1 MKKEGTPAASMAVKM
16 EVVCPNDTN
25 PLGILQ
31 GGRMVQWMDL
41 ASAICAQNHA
51 GFICVTASIDSVSFK
66 TPAQNGDI
74 ITIRSKVTR
83 AFRTSMEIH
92 AVAWKKNT
100 RIKKEMM
107 INEAFFTFV
116 AVDDAGNPLRIPP
129 INPVSKEEKEAFTD
143 AGKRRARRIIAEHEK
158 LDVSVTSGSENHK
171 L

>member
-1 MKKEGTPAASMAVKM
+1 MAEKKTPGNSMAVKM

-31 GGRMVQWMDL
+31 GGRLVQWMDL
-41 ASAICAQNHA
+41 ACAICAQNHA

-74 ITIRSKVTR
+74 ITIQCKVTKV
-83 AFRTSMEIH
+83 FRTSMEIH

-100 RIKKEMM
+100 NIKRNVM

-116 AVDDAGNPLRIPP
+116 AIDDDGRPLTIPP
-129 INPVSKEEKEAFTD
+129 VAPVTKEEKEAFNN
-143 AGKRRARRIIAEHEK
+143 AGKRRAKRIINDYEN
-158 LDVSVTSGSENHK
+158 VTGKH
-171 L
+171 